1 KVDERTA
8 ELSET
13 LEQQTATAEVLGV
26 INASPGDLTPVF
38 DAILEKAHSLCGAD
52 HGHLTIYD
60 GETFRAVASHNVP
73 AALSEKLRQPFR
85 PGRDFADRMLA
96 GERVIH
102 IPDLAALP
110 HNPGDEI
117 ARGGIE
123 VARVRTLLFVPLRR
137 DDRLLGYITVHR
149 EDVRPFS
156 EKQIALLEN
165 FAAQAVIAM
174 ENARLLTETRERSAE
189 LQEAL
194 EYQTAT
200 SEVLKVISGSGFE
213 LAPAFQKVVSTAVR
227 LCRADQATIYRLE

>member
-1 KVDERTA
+1 MAADLQQSYAELERKVEERTA
-8 ELSET
+8 ELRKRWSSRPRPPRCC
-13 LEQQTATAEVLGV
+13 GV

-110 HNPGDEI
+110 HDPGDEI
-117 ARGGIE
+117 ARDGIE
-123 VARVRTLLFVPLRR
+123 FAHVRTLRSCR
-137 DDRLLGYITVHR
+137 Y
-149 EDVRPFS
+149 
-156 EKQIALLEN
+156 
-165 FAAQAVIAM
+165 AATTA
-174 ENARLLTETRERSAE
+174 SS
-189 LQEAL
+189 
-194 EYQTAT
+194 AT
-200 SEVLKVISGSGFE
+200 SQCTARMSGRFRKSRSPCSKTSPPRPSSRWRTRG
-213 LAPAFQKVVSTAVR
+213 
-227 LCRADQATIYRLE
+227 C